1 MDAELTMDI
10 VGQPFNAIHL
20 PPHAHTGTEQA
31 IATVAAEVHAA
42 LITNQLDLPTQP
54 EIARKIQNSI
64 DDHNVSADEVV
75 NLISACPSISMHI
88 VRAANG
94 EAFFDDMPV
103 DNLRSA
109 ISRLGYRRLYNIVTN
124 VTTTK
129 LFQAK
134 SPLIKQQLKKLWEHS
149 CEVAAISYVLARQQK
164 HLKPEQ
170 AMLAGMVHD
179 IGALPLYLYADRHHS
194 HFDQEMLGELV
205 RRFSAAVGTS
215 LLQAWNFPDTLVE
228 VIAGHENL
236 QRAGDSNLADYVDVV
251 TMANLQIQGAAKFVA
266 WKNVLAA
273 ERLGYS
279 PAGCQNFLSHHAD
292 QLAEARR
299 MLQVDTTTPQ

>member
-1 MDAELTMDI
+1 MGAQLTMDI
-10 VGQPFNAIHL
+10 AGQPFNAMHL

-31 IATVAAEVHAA
+31 IASVAAEVHAA
-42 LITNQLDLPTQP
+42 LRTNQLDLPTLP
-54 EIARKIQNSI
+54 EVAHKIQDLI
-64 DDHNVSADEVV
+64 DDLNVSADEVF
-75 NLISACPSISMHI
+75 NLLSACPAISMHI
-88 VRAANG
+88 IRAANG
-94 EAFFDDMPV
+94 EAFSDGMPV

-109 ISRLGYRRLYNIVTN
+109 ISRLGYRMLHSMVMNI
-124 VTTTK
+124 TTHK

-134 SPLIKQQLKKLWEHS
+134 CLFIGQQLKKLWEHS
-149 CEVAAISYVLARQQK
+149 REVAAISYVLARQQK

-205 RRFSAAVGTS
+205 RRFSAAVGTR

-299 MLQVDTTTPQ
+299 MLQVDTTTRQ

>member
-1 MDAELTMDI
+1 MDI
-10 VGQPFNAIHL
+10 GGQPFNAIHL

-42 LITNQLDLPTQP
+42 LKTNQLDLPTQP
-54 EIARKIQNSI
+54 EIARKIQDSF
-64 DDHNVSADEVV
+64 DDFNVSADELV
-75 NLISACPSISMHI
+75 NLLSACPAISMYI
-88 VRAANG
+88 IRAANSA
-94 EAFFDDMPV
+94 AFSDDIPV
-103 DNLRSA
+103 GNLRGA
-109 ISRLGYRRLYNIVTN
+109 ISRLGYRGLYKIIMN
-124 VTTTK
+124 VTTNK

-134 SPLIKQQLKKLWEHS
+134 SPLIKQQLEQLWEHS
-149 CEVAAISYVLARQQK
+149 REVAAISYVLARQQK

-170 AMLAGMVHD
+170 AMLAGAVHD
-179 IGALPLYLYADRHHS
+179 IGALPLYLYADRHPS

-215 LLQAWNFPDTLVE
+215 LLQIWNFPDTLIE

-236 QRAGDSNLADYVDVV
+236 QRASASNQADYVDVV
-251 TMANLQIQGAAKFVA
+251 TMANLQIEGAAKFVA

-279 PAGCQNFLSHHAD
+279 PAGCQNFLSNHAD
-292 QLAEARR
+292 QIVEARS
-299 MLQVDTTTPQ
+299 MLQVNTTTRQ